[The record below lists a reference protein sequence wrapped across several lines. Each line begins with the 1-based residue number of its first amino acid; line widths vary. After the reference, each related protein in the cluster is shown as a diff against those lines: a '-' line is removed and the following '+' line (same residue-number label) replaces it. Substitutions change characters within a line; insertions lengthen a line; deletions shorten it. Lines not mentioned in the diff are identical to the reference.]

1 MEDLAHTNHQA
12 THRAVVLMLD
22 LLVATVSVVVMLVML
37 VSVVDSAHMNHQ
49 ATHLAVVL
57 MLDLLVVTVLVLVV
71 QAMNHT
77 AAVHQLAIKQLIP
90 TF

>member
-1 MEDLAHTNHQA
+1 
-12 THRAVVLMLD
+12 
-22 LLVATVSVVVMLVML
+22 
-37 VSVVDSAHMNHQ
+37 VVDSVHMNHQ

-77 AAVHQLAIKQLIP
+77 AAHQLAIKQFIL

>member
-1 MEDLAHTNHQA
+1 
-12 THRAVVLMLD
+12 
-22 LLVATVSVVVMLVML
+22 
-37 VSVVDSAHMNHQ
+37 
-49 ATHLAVVL
+49 